1 MGYLYSGRTLN
12 TFQHNWFQCNTQ
24 IAMWKD
30 AKYLIAYVLPAATFS
45 ALWFKGVFAY
55 NTVAVGFV
63 LIPILEQV
71 LPRSS
76 RNLSETEEAQQLQ
89 KRLFDWLLYANV
101 PILYGLLGYYFHT
114 ITQDPLARYE
124 VVGLTLSMGITVGAI
139 GINVG
144 HELGHRNAVY
154 EQWLAQALLLP
165 ALYQHFTIE
174 HNRGHHKNVATPL
187 DPATARRNQSLY
199 AFWWQSVSGSYLNA
213 WRLERERLQ
222 KMGKPERSWHN
233 LMLRFSLMQPLW
245 LLAVG
250 LIFGWQAVPFAIAV
264 AVVGFLLLETVNYI
278 EHYGLSRKQ
287 LASGYYEP
295 VRPEHSWNSDHELG
309 RIFLYELTRHSDHHY
324 KANRKYQVLRHFD
337 ESPQLPLG
345 YPASILL
352 ALVPPLW
359 FRLMNPLV
367 DAVEGSRYDFSVT
380 N

>member
-1 MGYLYSGRTLN
+1 
-12 TFQHNWFQCNTQ
+12 
-24 IAMWKD
+24 MWRD
-30 AKYLIAYVLPAATFS
+30 AKYLIAYILPAATFS
-45 ALWFKGVFAY
+45 ALWFKGAFAY
-55 NTVAVGFV
+55 NTVVVGFV
-63 LIPILEQV
+63 LIPVLEQI

-76 RNLSETEEAQQLQ
+76 RNLSEAEEARQLQ

-101 PILYGLLGYYFHT
+101 PILYGLLAYYFHT
-114 ITQDPLARYE
+114 MAHGQLAVYE
-124 VVGLTLSMGITVGAI
+124 VIGLTLSMGITVGAI

-144 HELGHRNAVY
+144 HELGHRNTAY

-199 AFWWQSVSGSYLNA
+199 SFWWQSVSGSYRNA

-222 KMGKPERSWHN
+222 KMGKPFFSWQN
-233 LMLRFSLMQPLW
+233 QMLRFSLAQPLW
-245 LLAVG
+245 LLAIG
-250 LIFGWQAVPFAIAV
+250 LIFGWQAALFAIAI

-278 EHYGLSRKQ
+278 EHYGLSRRQ

-324 KANRKYQVLRHFD
+324 KANRKYQILRHFD

-352 ALVPPLW
+352 ALVPPAW
-359 FRLMNPLV
+359 FGLMNPLV
-367 DAVEGSRYDFSVT
+367 DKVMEGGYDFRVI
-380 N
+380 NELQ